1 MEIAGQTWTWCG
13 SLEDVAKPTAAE
25 IAELT
30 ELLSARATSLQEAA
44 AAGDMQRINDLN
56 EEMATALD
64 RLRSLQ
70 RGARRR
76 DDKPAPQGTRN
87 LVLDALA
94 ELGAPVE
101 GRMMSQYLLARFGQE
116 VPTSRYASLRRDERR
131 AGDMTLNRPSLVA
144 VLDSS
149 HFTPVHGLLARS
161 TWPLES
167 RIAAPRSKRVFL
179 LQATRTMIT
188 KLPWLREAESSV
200 AGAVERL
207 AADVART
214 VPGAT
219 QGAWTSLD
227 VDMATHAIDAEL
239 EVLLEVDL
247 PQRLEAA
254 ERATRL
260 SPMEQLFGSEG
271 LRVVEGG
278 R

>member
-1 MEIAGQTWTWCG
+1 MP
-13 SLEDVAKPTAAE
+13 DRKAE
-25 IAELT
+25 IAA
-30 ELLSARATSLQEAA
+30 LSATLAERAA
-44 AAGDMQRINDLN
+44 AMTEAVARGDMPRISDLN
-56 EEMATALD
+56 EEIATALD
-64 RLRSLQ
+64 RLRVLQ

-76 DDKPAPQGTRN
+76 NDQPAPQGTRN

-101 GRMMSQYLLARFGQE
+101 GRMMSRYLGARFGQD

-131 AGDMTLNRPSLVA
+131 AGELTLTRPSLVA

-149 HFTPVHGLLARS
+149 HFTAVPGLLARS
-161 TWPLES
+161 NWPLES

-188 KLPWLREAESSV
+188 KLPWLREAEASL
-200 AGAVERL
+200 AGQVERL

-219 QGAWTSLD
+219 SGAWTSLD
-227 VDMATHAIDAEL
+227 VDTAIGAMDAEL

-247 PQRLEAA
+247 PQRREAA
-254 ERATRL
+254 ERASRL

>member
-1 MEIAGQTWTWCG
+1 MTKR
-13 SLEDVAKPTAAE
+13 DAE
-25 IAELT
+25 IATLT
-30 ELLSARATSLQEAA
+30 ATLAERTAAMQQAVAR
-44 AAGDMQRINDLN
+44 GDMTRVNDLN

-64 RLRSLQ
+64 RLRVLQ

-76 DDKPAPQGTRN
+76 GDQAAPQGTRN

-101 GRMMSQYLLARFGQE
+101 GRMMSRYLAARFGQE

-131 AGDMTLNRPSLVA
+131 SGELALSRPSLAA
-144 VLDSS
+144 VLESS
-149 HFTPVHGLLARS
+149 HLTAVPGLLARS
-161 TWPLES
+161 NWPLES

-188 KLPWLREAESSV
+188 KLPWLREAEASV
-200 AGAVERL
+200 AGQVERL

-219 QGAWTSLD
+219 SGAWTSLD
-227 VDMATHAIDAEL
+227 VDAAIGAIDAEL

-247 PQRLEAA
+247 PQRREAA
-254 ERATRL
+254 ERASRL

-271 LRVVEGG
+271 LRAVQGG